1 MKLARAVYHA
11 LPYRAQILARALRYQ
26 VVSRISTERWVRRQW
41 RRRFGYELRLDRPET
56 FNERLQWLKVYGEQ
70 RPDVF
75 GDVELARRCADKV
88 GVREYVRQTLGEEY
102 LVPTL
107 GVYSRLQD
115 VPLDDLPDS
124 FVLKASHDSGS
135 TVIVTDKRELHG
147 RLRDAL
153 RFLEFRLSINYGLLT
168 KEWVYNEVVPKVVV
182 EELLSADYRNTL
194 WDYKV
199 FVFRGEPRLIQVD
212 VDRFGD
218 HRRCFYTTDWK
229 KTDLA
234 IRYPWYEGEVERPTC
249 LMEMLEHSSLL
260 ARPFRHARVDWYILD
275 DKPLLGE
282 ITFFPGSGFLPFSD
296 RKWELEMGRW
306 MAW

>member
-1 MKLARAVYHA
+1 MGICGTKWFLEFPQSAGSGDNGPDASASQAKVG
-11 LPYRAQILARALRYQ
+11 
-26 VVSRISTERWVRRQW
+26 SS
-41 RRRFGYELRLDRPET
+41 ET

-88 GVREYVRQTLGEEY
+88 GVREYVRQTLSEEY

-135 TVIVTDKRELHG
+135 AVIVTDKRELHG

-168 KEWVYNEVVPKVVV
+168 KEWVYNEGGSKVVV

-199 FVFRGEPRLIQVD
+199 FVFPANNG
-212 VDRFGD
+212 
-218 HRRCFYTTDWK
+218 
-229 KTDLA
+229 
-234 IRYPWYEGEVERPTC
+234 
-249 LMEMLEHSSLL
+249 
-260 ARPFRHARVDWYILD
+260 
-275 DKPLLGE
+275 
-282 ITFFPGSGFLPFSD
+282 
-296 RKWELEMGRW
+296 
-306 MAW
+306 